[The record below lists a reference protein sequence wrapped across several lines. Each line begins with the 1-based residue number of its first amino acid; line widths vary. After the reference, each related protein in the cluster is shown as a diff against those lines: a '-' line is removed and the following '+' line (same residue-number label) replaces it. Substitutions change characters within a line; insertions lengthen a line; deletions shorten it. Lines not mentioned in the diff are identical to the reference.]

1 MSDLMYLYMA
11 YTIIWAG
18 AFGYAAYL
26 HTKQAGLRQEL
37 ENLQARVRGNEPG
50 K

>member
-1 MSDLMYLYMA
+1 MNDMMYLYVA

-18 AFGYAAYL
+18 AFVYATYL

-37 ENLQARVRGNEPG
+37 ENLQSRVKSNEPG